1 MSKMTKKKTD
11 LKKIVHFYET
21 TEDMFKQFE
30 HDVETV
36 GKEFEKMVYEYFDLK
51 NPWDQAVL
59 SSIFTNLLANMVLNA
74 KLQGVDLENKVIEEF
89 KITLECYIALAKEKG
104 FIV

>member
-1 MSKMTKKKTD
+1 MIKMTKKKTD
-11 LKKIVHFYET
+11 LKKIVHMYKSVE
-21 TEDMFKQFE
+21 EMFHQYE

-59 SSIFTNLLANMVLNA
+59 ASVFTNILANMVLNA

-89 KITLECYIALAKEKG
+89 KLNLDCYIALAKAKG
-104 FIV
+104 KLN